1 LRSAAAGTRIPRV
14 NVETL
19 SPYFLI
25 LGLFLVVDALKVFVE
40 IWNRPVRRSFASE
53 LDKVTA
59 LLPTRNGRDVI
70 RETLNDL
77 IRAGL
82 PPDRILVID
91 DGSTDGTHKILEEM
105 KVRHYRVPNMGK
117 VSAINF
123 GIHRVT
129 TPYVLL
135 LDDDTRIGKARIPT
149 SLLDT
154 YDAVAFNVLPD
165 RRDRYGPKG
174 SGIIAC
180 LQRYEYSKS
189 MDIGRRFQD
198 ATASISCISGAIGLF
213 KRERL
218 QAFHHKH
225 TGVFQ
230 GEDLQRTIIELL
242 NDGSV
247 VFADEPVWTVVPDK
261 ITALARQRLAG
272 WYPAHYHLF
281 TGYWRLLCRRGS
293 PWRLRHEMAYNIFV
307 VLTEPFRIWSLAMI
321 LWHGMWLQ
329 LGLLYALY
337 LLLESYPFLVIQR
350 EFDTGKRW
358 AVLLLYPLFG
368 LSNAV
373 LRVVAWFVWL
383 WKRFVTGEMRR
394 KTQKD
399 RKWSRPATE

>member
-1 LRSAAAGTRIPRV
+1 MSL
-14 NVETL
+14 ETL
-19 SPYFLI
+19 SPYFYII
-25 LGLFLVVDALKVFVE
+25 LLFLLVDALKVFVE
-40 IWNRPVRRSFASE
+40 IWNRPVRRLFTS
-53 LDKVTA
+53 DMTQVTA
-59 LLPTRNGRDVI
+59 LIPTHNGRAVI

-77 IRAGL
+77 LRAGL
-82 PPDRILVID
+82 PPERILVVD
-91 DGSTDGTHKILEEM
+91 DGSSAGTHEILEEM
-105 KVRHYRVPNMGK
+105 KVRHYRVPAMGK

-123 GIHRVT
+123 GIHRVH
-129 TPYVLL
+129 TPHVLL

-149 SLLDT
+149 SLLEKF
-154 YDAVAFNVLPD
+154 DAVAFNVLPD

-174 SGIIAC
+174 SGLLSC

-189 MDIGRRFQD
+189 MEIGRRFQD

-213 KRERL
+213 KKERL

-225 TGVFQ
+225 SGVFQ

-261 ITALARQRLAG
+261 IATLARQRLAG

-281 TGYWRLLCRRGS
+281 TNYFRLLVRRAS

-307 VLTEPFRIWSLAMI
+307 VLSEPFRFWSLMTI
-321 LWHGMWLQ
+321 LWRGMWFE
-329 LGLLYALY
+329 LGLLYFLY
-337 LLLESYPFLVIQR
+337 LLLETYPFFIIQR
-350 EFDTGKRW
+350 EFNTGKRW

-368 LSNAV
+368 LTNAV
-373 LRVVAWFVWL
+373 LRIVSWFVWL

-394 KTQKD
+394 KSVKD
-399 RKWSRPATE
+399 RKWNRAATE